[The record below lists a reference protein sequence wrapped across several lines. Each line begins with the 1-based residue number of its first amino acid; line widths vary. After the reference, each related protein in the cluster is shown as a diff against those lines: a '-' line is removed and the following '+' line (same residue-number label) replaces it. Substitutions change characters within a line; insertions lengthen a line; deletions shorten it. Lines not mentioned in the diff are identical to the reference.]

1 MNMVEAKK
9 NLLEHFHLLPEPVQ
23 ADVKFLLEKFD
34 ATVRELKE
42 IERNATS
49 WNSIESLPHEIW
61 RDVVGY
67 EGLYQVSN
75 IGRVKSF
82 YSLGERLLTPSSN
95 KSGYMYVVLT
105 KDGVRKSCKVH
116 TLVARAF
123 LPNPENKP
131 VVHHKDSNRS
141 NNRVENLQWVTHQE
155 NTAYAVQ
162 KGSYDKEGGC
172 DSPFAKLTE
181 EDVRYIRKHY
191 RSRSHEFGSNALARK
206 FGVCK
211 NTILNVVGHITYE
224 NVD

>member
-1 MNMVEAKK
+1 MNINKARK
-9 NLLEHFHLLPEPVQ
+9 NLLAHFHLLPEPVQ
-23 ADVKFLLEKFD
+23 ADVQFLLEKLD
-34 ATVRELKE
+34 ATVRELNELK
-42 IERNATS
+42 RNAAS
-49 WNSIESLPHEIW
+49 WNKIEDLPHEIW
-61 RDVVGY
+61 RDIAGY
-67 EGLYQVSN
+67 EGIYQVSN
-75 IGRVKSF
+75 MGRVKSF
-82 YSLGERLLTPSSN
+82 YGIGENLLTPSSN

-123 LPNPENKP
+123 ISNPENKP

-162 KGSYDKEGGC
+162 KGSY
-172 DSPFAKLTE
+172 
-181 EDVRYIRKHY
+181 